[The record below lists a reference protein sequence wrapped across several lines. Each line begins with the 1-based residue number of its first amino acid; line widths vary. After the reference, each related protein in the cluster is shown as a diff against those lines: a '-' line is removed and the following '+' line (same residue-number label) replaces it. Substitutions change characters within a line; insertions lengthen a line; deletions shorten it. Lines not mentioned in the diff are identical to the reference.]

1 MSCGCDVPS
10 LIGGKRKKNKRGNH
24 TRKMRGGDDYFDRI
38 KGFFEKATSWVKD
51 KLKPQTQDLSQPSI
65 VQNGGRSVKKGGSC
79 VYSNENEQYK
89 KTKKSLVSFRKFEKS
104 RKSRK
109 SRK

>member
-1 MSCGCDVPS
+1 MLCGCDVPL

-24 TRKMRGGDDYFDRI
+24 TRKMRGGYEYFDRI
-38 KGFFEKATSWVKD
+38 KGFVGNVSSWVND
-51 KLKPQTQDLSQPSI
+51 KMEHQTQDLSQPSI
-65 VQNGGRSVKKGGSC
+65 LQNAGRSIKNGGSC